1 MNVERTRISP
11 YLWVAL
17 IVTTYLAAILLV
29 NNQYYQLM
37 MTLVP
42 VWATMG
48 LSWNILSG
56 YSGLVSFGHASFFGL
71 GAYTVTL
78 LLIKVGLTPWIGIP
92 IAAAVGAVAGFV
104 IGYPTF
110 RLRGHYFALAMLA
123 YPLALLY
130 VFEWLGYQEM
140 SLPMQ
145 RENPAAYMQ
154 FGDNRAYSALAL
166 VIMVLALLA
175 SLRIERSRF
184 GMSLLAIKQNEIAAE
199 AAGIDTFRWKLK
211 AIVLSG
217 LIAGAIGGFYAV
229 VLLVVTPASVFGMLT
244 SAQALIVALFGG
256 VGSAWGPVIG
266 SAILIPLAEVLQ
278 GELGDKLPG
287 IQGVVY
293 GVAIIL
299 VILFAPEGIYW
310 RTRDLMKA
318 RYKTAPPATLQAQS
332 VTFAEP
338 TERLRVGGREAGQIM
353 LEASGLS
360 KSFGGLRAVQ
370 DVSFAVREGEILG
383 IIGPNGAGK
392 TTLFNLLNGILQPD
406 TGRVHFL
413 DRNLLGMS
421 PNRIARLGIG
431 RTFQV
436 ARPFPR
442 LSVLDNVVVG
452 AYVATAIDED
462 AYALARAALDKV
474 GLTGAAHVMAAGIS
488 TQQIRLLE
496 LARAL
501 AGQPKLL
508 LLDETLA
515 GLGAQEVEAMLGLIR
530 HLATDGIT
538 IVIIEHTMHAMVR
551 LADRFIVLDHGAV
564 LAQGAPDAVTREP
577 SVIEAYLG
585 KKWGARVNA

>member
-1 MNVERTRISP
+1 VGYHGP
-11 YLWVAL
+11 
-17 IVTTYLAAILLV
+17 IV
-29 NNQYYQLM
+29 
-37 MTLVP
+37 
-42 VWATMG
+42 
-48 LSWNILSG
+48 
-56 YSGLVSFGHASFFGL
+56 VSFGHASFFGL

-78 LLIKVGLTPWIGIP
+78 LLINVGLTPWIGIP
-92 IAAAVGAVAGFV
+92 MAAAVGAVAGFV

-130 VFEWLGYQEM
+130 VFEWLGYQEV
-140 SLPMQ
+140 SLPMK

-154 FGDNRAYSALAL
+154 FGDNRVYSALAL
-166 VIMVLALLA
+166 VMMVLALLA

-287 IQGVVY
+287 VQGVVY

-310 RTRDLMKA
+310 RTRDLVKA
-318 RYKTAPPATLQAQS
+318 RYKAAPPATLEARS
-332 VTFAEP
+332 VTFAQP
-338 TERLRVGGREAGQIM
+338 TETLRVGGREAGQIM

-392 TTLFNLLNGILQPD
+392 TTVFNLLNGILRPD

-442 LSVLDNVVVG
+442 LSVLDNVAVG
-452 AYVATAIDED
+452 AYVATASDEH
-462 AYALARAALDKV
+462 AYALARAALEKV
-474 GLTGAAHVMAAGIS
+474 GLMGAAHVTAAGIS

-501 AGQPKLL
+501 AGLPKLL

-515 GLGAQEVEAMLGLIR
+515 GLGAQEVEVMLGLIR
-530 HLATDGIT
+530 QFAADGIT

-564 LAQGAPDAVTREP
+564 LAQGKPEAVTRES

-585 KKWGARVNA
+585 KKWSARVNA